1 MGICD
6 TSSLEGPGQQLL
18 TVLLSMAF
26 NYLPLSRSR
35 DLTDIEAVLIE
46 KLKEVDELEHIVGEY
61 AEKSAYLFLKECIM
75 DDEVLVINN
84 LRIMAMKDLDDIAED
99 FEKDFII
106 LNLTRRQASH
116 LLGDILHTDAFF
128 RSQTINRHHCS
139 LHF

>member
-1 MGICD
+1 
-6 TSSLEGPGQQLL
+6 
-18 TVLLSMAF
+18 MAF

-116 LLGDILHTDAFF
+116 IRSEIYCTLMRFSDLKLSTDIIPGQN
-128 RSQTINRHHCS
+128 SKS
-139 LHF
+139 